1 MYASMSRRERL
12 AQARGRVD
20 ALRKSREGLDETL
33 MRVALQMANES
44 LPYVLLLMFYL
55 RIAAH

>member
-20 ALRKSREGLDETL
+20 ALRKSRESIDEML
-33 MRVALQMANES
+33 MKVAVQMANES
-44 LPYVLLLMFYL
+44 LPYVMLLMFYL